1 MVHASVSADAGS
13 GYDEMDIIEQADACA
28 QSVYEMS
35 QVQGCGGPKRA
46 AIACM
51 LAFMKNQQ
59 KLTLVKPKV
68 FSKEVQRDV
77 TDKLQTRLAREF
89 ALLCVC
95 EYGLTPTPHRLLNT
109 EC

>member
-1 MVHASVSADAGS
+1 MVHDSVSADAG
-13 GYDEMDIIEQADACA
+13 YEEMDIIEQADACA

-35 QVQGCGGPKRA
+35 KVQGCGGPKRA

-59 KLTLVKPKV
+59 ELTLMRPKV
-68 FSKEVQRDV
+68 LSKEVQRDV
-77 TDKLQTRLAREF
+77 TDKLEARLAREF

-95 EYGLTPTPHRLLNT
+95 EYGLTPTPSRLLNAK
-109 EC
+109 C